1 MTTKDDRI
9 TPVTR
14 VVAAIVVPFL
24 ILAFLILYFFPQLSG
39 QRFAWSIQPNMTAM
53 FMGAGYIGGAWLFAN
68 AVFGRRWHRVA
79 SGFPAVITFA
89 ASMLLATI
97 LHWDRFDLRHLPFLL
112 WLGLYAVTPFL
123 VLFVW
128 LRNRVT
134 DSGAPEADDM
144 TVPGT
149 ARWSLLLLG
158 ILLLAFAVVGFFSPS
173 WLIGVWQWKLAPL
186 TARVMSGWFALLG
199 VGGIVISRDSRWSAW
214 KVGLQTIG
222 LWQLLVLA
230 AAYSNAEEFRSGL
243 GNWYV
248 VSVIFVL
255 VGMVV
260 LYVGMERIRRKRSVS
275 AG

>member
-1 MTTKDDRI
+1 
-9 TPVTR
+9 
-14 VVAAIVVPFL
+14 
-24 ILAFLILYFFPQLSG
+24 
-39 QRFAWSIQPNMTAM
+39 
-53 FMGAGYIGGAWLFAN
+53 
-68 AVFGRRWHRVA
+68 
-79 SGFPAVITFA
+79 
-89 ASMLLATI
+89 
-97 LHWDRFDLRHLPFLL
+97 
-112 WLGLYAVTPFL
+112 
-123 VLFVW
+123 
-128 LRNRVT
+128 
-134 DSGAPEADDM
+134 M

-158 ILLLAFAVVGFFSPS
+158 ILLLAFAVVGFINPS

-214 KVGLQTIG
+214 KVGLQSIG

>member
-1 MTTKDDRI
+1 MTMKDDRI
-9 TPVTR
+9 FPFTR
-14 VVAAIVVPFL
+14 IVAAIVVPFL
-24 ILAFLILYFFPQLSG
+24 VLAFLILYFFPQLSG

-53 FMGAGYIGGAWLFAN
+53 FMGAGYIGGAWLFIN
-68 AVFGRRWHRVA
+68 VVFGRRWHRVA
-79 SGFPAVITFA
+79 PGFPAVTTFA
-89 ASMLLATI
+89 ATMLLATI

-112 WLGLYAVTPFL
+112 WLGLYVVTPFL

-134 DSGAPEADDM
+134 DSGEPEAGDV
-144 TVPGT
+144 TVPGI

-158 ILLLAFAVVGFFSPS
+158 ILLLAFAVVGFISPS
-173 WLIGVWQWKLAPL
+173 WLIGIWQWTLTPL

-214 KVGLQTIG
+214 KVGLQSIG
-222 LWQLLVLA
+222 LWQLLVLV
-230 AAYSNAEEFRSGL
+230 AAYSNADEFRSGL
-243 GNWYV
+243 GSWYI

-255 VGMVV
+255 AGMVV
-260 LYVGMERIRRKRSVS
+260 LYIAMERIRKKRSLN